1 MLIVTRLG
9 VRMVIY
15 GFEVPFGFVEPHY
28 VLHVLFRVCHLFA
41 LLLARRRVVSA
52 LLLQLLVVLLHKLLD
67 FPTLLGIVV
76 RGVVHW
82 TMRPSVITAGRLMR
96 VLVTLGTSSPTHH
109 GSHNYGGRSPG

>member
-1 MLIVTRLG
+1 
-9 VRMVIY
+9 MVIY
-15 GFEVPFGFVEPHY
+15 VFEVPFGFVETHY

-41 LLLARRRVVSA
+41 LLLVRRRVVSA

-82 TMRPSVITAGRLMR
+82 TMRPSVIAAGRLTR
-96 VLVTLGTSSPTHH
+96 VLVASGTSTPTHR